1 VDQFTTDRLR
11 NVALLGHSGAGKTSL
26 VEAMHFA
33 AGAISRLGKVDDG
46 TTLSDFEAEEHKH
59 QHSLQLS
66 VVPCVFKGYKIN
78 LIDTPGYADFVGETA
93 SGLRVVDA
101 AILVISAPSGVEVG
115 TELAWE
121 RLRERGIPVFVFV
134 TKMDRDNAEFAR
146 TVADI
151 RAKLGSQCVPI
162 NLPDGAE
169 SAFTMVA
176 SALTGDVPS
185 GLESA
190 MSEAR
195 KQLAE
200 VIAETDDGLTEKYL
214 EDGELS
220 PGDLAQGLAKGVL
233 ASQVVPVLAGSAL
246 NGGGI
251 ADLLQAVV
259 DYLPS
264 PAQATD
270 GADSDGPLAAIVFKT
285 LADPFVGKISY
296 FRVTS
301 GTMKPNQDLWDATRG
316 EAERIGQLFVPIGKA
331 QEAVPSLAAGDI
343 GAAPKLAHAV
353 TGDTLTTK
361 AARVELPG
369 IEFPP
374 AFYSV
379 GVHPKT
385 QADLD
390 KMSTALARLGEEDP
404 SLHLQRDP
412 ETSELVAIG
421 MGETH
426 VKVMAERARR
436 KFGVE
441 LDLRVPQI
449 PYRETISKITKSE
462 YRHKKQTGGHGQ
474 YGHVL
479 IRLEPREHGSGFEF
493 SSEVVGGNVPREF
506 IPAVEKGVIKAMGEG
521 TDGFPIVDVRV
532 VLYDGSSHSVDS
544 SGASFEI
551 AGTMALKQGIRD
563 AAPVLLEPVMRAH
576 IIVPEAAAGAV
587 VGDLNT
593 RRARIN
599 GMSPQGGLAYIDV
612 DVPRAEIQQWA
623 TSLRALTQGRG
634 SLSVE
639 FDHYGEVPP
648 QVQQRVVEERTK
660 ELARA

>member
-1 VDQFTTDRLR
+1 
-11 NVALLGHSGAGKTSL
+11 
-26 VEAMHFA
+26 M
-33 AGAISRLGKVDDG
+33 
-46 TTLSDFEAEEHKH
+46 
-59 QHSLQLS
+59 
-66 VVPCVFKGYKIN
+66 
-78 LIDTPGYADFVGETA
+78 
-93 SGLRVVDA
+93 DA
-101 AILVISAPSGVEVG
+101 AILVVSAPSGVEVG
-115 TELAWE
+115 AELAWE
-121 RLRERGIPVFVFV
+121 RLRERGIPVFVFIN
-134 TKMDRDNAEFAR
+134 KMDRDNADFGR
-146 TVADI
+146 TVAEV
-151 RAKLGSQCVPI
+151 RAKFGTQCVPV
-162 NLPDGAE
+162 NLPNGAE
-169 SAFTMVA
+169 AAFTTVV
-176 SALTGDVPS
+176 SALRGDVPS
-185 GLESA
+185 DMESA
-190 MSEAR
+190 VSEAR
-195 KQLAE
+195 EQLAE
-200 VIAETDDGLTEKYL
+200 AVAETDDDLTEKYL

-220 PGDLAQGLAKGVL
+220 PDDVAQGLTKGVL
-233 ASQVVPVLAGSAL
+233 AGQVVPILAGSAV
-246 NGGGI
+246 NSGGI
-251 ADLLQAVV
+251 AELLQAIV

-264 PAQATD
+264 PAQTAD
-270 GADSDGPLAAIVFKT
+270 GADSGGPLAAIVFKT
-285 LADPFVGKISY
+285 FADPFVGKISY
-296 FRVTS
+296 FRVAS
-301 GTMKPNQDLWDATRG
+301 GTMKPNQELWDATRG

-331 QEAVPSLAAGDI
+331 QEPVPSLAAGDI

-361 AARVELPG
+361 AAGVELPG
-369 IEFPP
+369 IDFP
-374 AFYSV
+374 AAVYSV
-379 GVHPKT
+379 AVHPKS

-390 KMSTALARLGEEDP
+390 KMSTALSRLGEEDP

-412 ETSELVAIG
+412 ETSELVATG
-421 MGETH
+421 MGDTH
-426 VKVMAERARR
+426 VEVMAERAKR

-441 LDLRVPQI
+441 LELRVPQI
-449 PYRETISKITKSE
+449 PYRETISKVTKSE

-493 SSEVVGGNVPREF
+493 SSEVTGGNVPREF

-563 AAPVLLEPVMRAH
+563 AAPVLLEPVMRVH
-576 IIVPEAAAGAV
+576 ITVPEASAGAV

-599 GMSPQGGLAYIDV
+599 GMSPQGGVAYIDV
-612 DVPRAEIQQWA
+612 EVPRAEIQQWA

-634 SLSVE
+634 TLSVE

-648 QVQQRVVEERTK
+648 QVQQRIVEERTK